1 MKKNKKIIYKNFIQK
16 EYLKSI
22 YNKTISQNYN
32 KISKKIFLNLD
43 KTEDPFHFLSKKFK
57 FNFKQKDFNKFKKFK
72 NVIVIGM
79 GGSILGAEAIHCFL
93 KKKIKKNFLFFDDID
108 QDKLKKIKIQQNLNK
123 ILFIVISKSGGTI
136 ETLLNFFAL
145 KIIKKNSKNIII
157 ISEKNKGPLHL
168 ISEKMKLFH
177 IEHRKNTGGRFSVL
191 TETGIIP
198 ALLMGINLPQLRK
211 NLLIHFQNK
220 NKKFLKESS
229 IKLTNLIKNK
239 KFKNLIFLNY
249 VPELDKFLYWNQQL
263 IAESLGKN
271 GIGFLPLI
279 STVPKDY
286 HSLLQLYLDGPR
298 DKIFYIFS
306 MNNNN
311 NFKIKTKTFG
321 KKLHFLNNKS
331 PSQIKAV
338 QKNALVQVLKKNKIP
353 FREFLID
360 NDLNEKILGELFS
373 YFMIETAIVGKLA
386 KVNPFNQPAVE
397 QVKINTRRL
406 LN

>member
-1 MKKNKKIIYKNFIQK
+1 
-16 EYLKSI
+16 
-22 YNKTISQNYN
+22 
-32 KISKKIFLNLD
+32 
-43 KTEDPFHFLSKKFK
+43 
-57 FNFKQKDFNKFKKFK
+57 
-72 NVIVIGM
+72 
-79 GGSILGAEAIHCFL
+79 
-93 KKKIKKNFLFFDDID
+93 
-108 QDKLKKIKIQQNLNK
+108 
-123 ILFIVISKSGGTI
+123 VISKSGNTL

-145 KIIKKNSKNIII
+145 KIVKKNSKNIII

-168 ISEKMKLFH
+168 ISEKMKLFY
-177 IEHRKNTGGRFSVL
+177 IEHRKNIGGRFSVL

-211 NLLIHFQNK
+211 NLLIHFQTK

-239 KFKNLIFLNY
+239 KFRNLIFLNY

-279 STVPKDY
+279 STVPKDH

-306 MNNNN
+306 MNKNN
-311 NFKIKTKTFG
+311 NFKITAKILG

-331 PSQIKAV
+331 LNQIKTA
-338 QKNALVQVLKKNKIP
+338 QKDALVKVLKKNKIP
-353 FREFLID
+353 FREFQID
-360 NDLNEKILGELFS
+360 NDLSEEILGELFS

-386 KVNPFNQPAVE
+386 QVNPFNQPAVE

>member
-16 EYLKSI
+16 EYLNST
-22 YNKTISQNYN
+22 YNKTISQNY
-32 KISKKIFLNLD
+32 KKIFKKLFLNID
-43 KTEDPFHFLSKKFK
+43 KTEDQLNFLSKNFK
-57 FNFKQKDFNKFKKFK
+57 FNFKQKDLNKFKKFK
-72 NVIVIGM
+72 NVAVIGM

-93 KKKIKKNFLFFDDID
+93 KKKIKKNFLFFDDIN
-108 QDKLKKIKIQQNLNK
+108 QSKLQKIKIQQNLNK
-123 ILFIVISKSGGTI
+123 ILFIVISKSGSTI
-136 ETLLNFFAL
+136 ETLVNFFTL
-145 KIIKKNSKNIII
+145 KILKKNSKNIII

-198 ALLMGINLPQLRK
+198 ALLMGINLSQLRK
-211 NLLIHFQNK
+211 NLLIHFKNK
-220 NKKFLKESS
+220 NKKFLKEST

-263 IAESLGKN
+263 IAESLGKK

-279 STVPKDY
+279 STAPKDH

-298 DKIFYIFS
+298 DKVFYIFS

-311 NFKIKTKTFG
+311 NFKIKTKILG
-321 KKLHFLNNKS
+321 KKLNFLNNKS
-331 PSQIKAV
+331 PSQIKTV
-338 QKNALVQVLKKNKIP
+338 QKNALVKVLKKNKIP
-353 FREFLID
+353 FREFQVG
-360 NDLNEKILGELFS
+360 NDLSEEILGELFS
-373 YFMIETAIVGKLA
+373 YFMIETAIIGKLA
-386 KVNPFNQPAVE
+386 QVNPYNQPAVE
-397 QVKINTRRL
+397 QVKINTKRL

>member
-16 EYLKSI
+16 EYLNST
-22 YNKTISQNYN
+22 YNKTISQNY
-32 KISKKIFLNLD
+32 KKIFKKLFLNIN
-43 KTEDPFHFLSKKFK
+43 KTEDQLHFLSKNFK
-57 FNFKQKDFNKFKKFK
+57 FNFKQKDLNKFKKFK
-72 NVIVIGM
+72 NVAVIGM

-93 KKKIKKNFLFFDDID
+93 KKKIKKNFLFFDDIN
-108 QDKLKKIKIQQNLNK
+108 QSKLQKIKIQQNLNK
-123 ILFIVISKSGGTI
+123 ILFIVISKSGSTI
-136 ETLLNFFAL
+136 ETLVNFFTL
-145 KIIKKNSKNIII
+145 KILKKNSKNIII

-198 ALLMGINLPQLRK
+198 ALLMGINIYQLRK
-211 NLLIHFQNK
+211 NLLIHFKNK
-220 NKKFLKESS
+220 NKKFLKEST

-263 IAESLGKN
+263 IAESLGKK

-279 STVPKDY
+279 STAPKDH

-298 DKIFYIFS
+298 DKVFYIFS

-311 NFKIKTKTFG
+311 NFKIKTKILG
-321 KKLHFLNNKS
+321 KKLNFLNNKS
-331 PSQIKAV
+331 LSQIKTV
-338 QKNALVQVLKKNKIP
+338 QKNALVKVLKKNKIP
-353 FREFLID
+353 FREFQVG
-360 NDLNEKILGELFS
+360 NDLSEEILGELFS

-386 KVNPFNQPAVE
+386 QVNPYNQPAVE

>member
-16 EYLKSI
+16 EYLNST
-22 YNKTISQNYN
+22 YNKTISQNY
-32 KISKKIFLNLD
+32 KKIFKKLFLNID
-43 KTEDPFHFLSKKFK
+43 KTEDQLHFLSKNFK
-57 FNFKQKDFNKFKKFK
+57 FNFKQKDLNKFKKFK
-72 NVIVIGM
+72 NVAVIGM

-93 KKKIKKNFLFFDDID
+93 KKKIKKNFLFFDDIN
-108 QDKLKKIKIQQNLNK
+108 QSKLQKIKIQQNLNK
-123 ILFIVISKSGGTI
+123 ILFIVISKSGSTI
-136 ETLLNFFAL
+136 ETLVNFFTL
-145 KIIKKNSKNIII
+145 KILKKNSKNIII

-198 ALLMGINLPQLRK
+198 ALLMGINLSKLRK
-211 NLLIHFQNK
+211 NLLIHFKNK
-220 NKKFLKESS
+220 NKKFLKEST

-239 KFKNLIFLNY
+239 KFKNLVFLNY
-249 VPELDKFLYWNQQL
+249 VPELNKFLYWNQQL
-263 IAESLGKN
+263 IAESLGKK

-279 STVPKDY
+279 STAPKDH

-298 DKIFYIFS
+298 DKVFYIFS

-311 NFKIKTKTFG
+311 NFKIKTKILG
-321 KKLHFLNNKS
+321 KKLNFLNNKS
-331 PSQIKAV
+331 PSQIKTV
-338 QKNALVQVLKKNKIP
+338 QKNALVKVLKKNKIP
-353 FREFLID
+353 FREFQVG
-360 NDLNEKILGELFS
+360 NDLSEEILGELFS
-373 YFMIETAIVGKLA
+373 YFMIETAMVGKLA
-386 KVNPFNQPAVE
+386 QVNPYNQPAVE

>member
-16 EYLKSI
+16 EYLNST
-22 YNKTISQNYN
+22 YNKTISQNY
-32 KISKKIFLNLD
+32 KKIFKKLFLNIN
-43 KTEDPFHFLSKKFK
+43 KTEDQLHFLSKNFK
-57 FNFKQKDFNKFKKFK
+57 FNFKQKDLNKFKKFK
-72 NVIVIGM
+72 NVAVIGM

-93 KKKIKKNFLFFDDID
+93 KKKIKKNFLFFDDIN
-108 QDKLKKIKIQQNLNK
+108 QSKLQKIKIQQNLNK
-123 ILFIVISKSGGTI
+123 ILFIVISKSGSTI
-136 ETLLNFFAL
+136 ETLVNFFTL
-145 KIIKKNSKNIII
+145 KILKKNSKNIII

-198 ALLMGINLPQLRK
+198 ALLMGINIYQLRK
-211 NLLIHFQNK
+211 NLLIHFKNK
-220 NKKFLKESS
+220 NKKFLKEST

-263 IAESLGKN
+263 IAESLGKK

-279 STVPKDY
+279 STAPKDH

-298 DKIFYIFS
+298 DKVFYIFS

-311 NFKIKTKTFG
+311 NFKIKTKILG
-321 KKLHFLNNKS
+321 KKLNFLNNKS
-331 PSQIKAV
+331 LSQIKTV
-338 QKNALVQVLKKNKIP
+338 QKNALVKVLKKNKIP
-353 FREFLID
+353 FREFQVG
-360 NDLNEKILGELFS
+360 NDLSEEILGELFS
-373 YFMIETAIVGKLA
+373 YFMIETAIIGKLA
-386 KVNPFNQPAVE
+386 QVNPYNQPAVE

>member
-16 EYLKSI
+16 EYLNFT
-22 YNKTISQNYN
+22 YNKTISQNY
-32 KISKKIFLNLD
+32 KKIFKKLFLNID
-43 KTEDPFHFLSKKFK
+43 KTEDQLHFLSKNFK
-57 FNFKQKDFNKFKKFK
+57 FNFKQKDLNKFKKFK
-72 NVIVIGM
+72 NVAVIGM

-93 KKKIKKNFLFFDDID
+93 KKKIKKNLLFFDDIN

-123 ILFIVISKSGGTI
+123 ILFIIISKSGSTI

-145 KIIKKNSKNIII
+145 KILKKNSKNIII

-198 ALLMGINLPQLRK
+198 ALLMGINLSKLRK
-211 NLLIHFQNK
+211 NLLIHFKNK
-220 NKKFLKESS
+220 NKKFLKEST

-239 KFKNLIFLNY
+239 KFKNLVFLNY
-249 VPELDKFLYWNQQL
+249 VPELNKFLYWNQQL
-263 IAESLGKN
+263 IAESLGKK

-279 STVPKDY
+279 STAPKDH

-298 DKIFYIFS
+298 DKVFYIFS

-311 NFKIKTKTFG
+311 NFKIKTKILG
-321 KKLHFLNNKS
+321 KKLNFLNNKS
-331 PSQIKAV
+331 PSQIKTV
-338 QKNALVQVLKKNKIP
+338 QKNALVKVLKKNKIP
-353 FREFLID
+353 FREFQVG
-360 NDLNEKILGELFS
+360 NDLSEEILGELFS
-373 YFMIETAIVGKLA
+373 YFMIETAMVGKLA
-386 KVNPFNQPAVE
+386 QVNPYNQPAVE

>member
-1 MKKNKKIIYKNFIQK
+1 
-16 EYLKSI
+16 
-22 YNKTISQNYN
+22 
-32 KISKKIFLNLD
+32 
-43 KTEDPFHFLSKKFK
+43 
-57 FNFKQKDFNKFKKFK
+57 
-72 NVIVIGM
+72 VIGM

-93 KKKIKKNFLFFDDID
+93 KKKIKKNFLFFDDIN
-108 QDKLKKIKIQQNLNK
+108 QSKLQKIKIQQNLNK
-123 ILFIVISKSGGTI
+123 ILFIVISKSGSTI
-136 ETLLNFFAL
+136 ETLVNFFTL
-145 KIIKKNSKNIII
+145 KILKKNSKNIII

-198 ALLMGINLPQLRK
+198 ALLMGINLSQLRK
-211 NLLIHFQNK
+211 NLLIHFKNK
-220 NKKFLKESS
+220 NKKFLKEST

-263 IAESLGKN
+263 IAESLGKK

-279 STVPKDY
+279 STAPKDH

-298 DKIFYIFS
+298 DKVFYIFS

-311 NFKIKTKTFG
+311 NFKIKTKILG
-321 KKLHFLNNKS
+321 KKLNFLNNKS
-331 PSQIKAV
+331 PSQIKTV
-338 QKNALVQVLKKNKIP
+338 QKNALVKVLKKNKIP
-353 FREFLID
+353 FREFQVG
-360 NDLNEKILGELFS
+360 NDLSEEILGELFS
-373 YFMIETAIVGKLA
+373 YFMIETAIIGKLA
-386 KVNPFNQPAVE
+386 QVNPYNQPAVE
-397 QVKINTRRL
+397 QVKINTKRL